1 MSKYTELITNYHA
14 TKPKFLAHV
23 DLMTRPLI
31 DVAAATRGLIT
42 AFDIDSAVGVQLDIL
57 GLWIGRSRVVSQPI
71 SGVYFSWDTDGLGYD
86 QGVWQGPYDP
96 DSGYMYLSDETYRVI
111 LKAKIA
117 INNWDGRNDSLPA
130 ILDAATAGSGL
141 RMQIVDTGKQLIT
154 LNNMPAWGDIPPPT
168 REELIVV
175 ADVEKQKRIDL
186 ANDYMNGKQ
195 WPGKA
200 AIGRLKGEELAQYNL
215 WLDYLDALELVDT
228 ASAPDIEW
236 PTPPAVQAR

>member
-1 MSKYTELITNYHA
+1 
-14 TKPKFLAHV
+14 
-23 DLMTRPLI
+23 
-31 DVAAATRGLIT
+31 
-42 AFDIDSAVGVQLDIL
+42 
-57 GLWIGRSRVVSQPI
+57 
-71 SGVYFSWDTDGLGYD
+71 
-86 QGVWQGPYDP
+86 
-96 DSGYMYLSDETYRVI
+96 
-111 LKAKIA
+111 
-117 INNWDGRNDSLPA
+117 
-130 ILDAATAGSGL
+130 
-141 RMQIVDTGKQLIT
+141 
-154 LNNMPAWGDIPPPT
+154 MPSWGDIPPPT
-168 REELIVV
+168 REELIVT